1 VKATPKLCKL
11 SREHPARESTITLS
25 NSKKLSATAND
36 RLHAFQ
42 AKQQLEAEKAKR
54 RTGDNRKALAV
65 SGGAIVLAIL
75 AQLIYFSFGPGS
87 LTATE
92 EPEPEQTNSSEVPS
106 PELAENRIWEGTM
119 EVGEASLKLKL
130 DGEKAPQAVANFIS
144 LAQSGFYEGVSC
156 HRLVTEG
163 IFVLQCGDPSGDG
176 TGGPGYNWGPIEN
189 APEADLYTKGYLAMA
204 RRGGDAFSM
213 GSQFFIVY
221 ADSTIPSDGVGGY
234 SVFGEITGGL
244 KKLNPI
250 IEAGVEGGASDGKP
264 VLETTIGAIEL
275 R

>member
-1 VKATPKLCKL
+1 M
-11 SREHPARESTITLS
+11 S

-36 RLHAFQ
+36 RLQAFQ
-42 AKQQLEAEKAKR
+42 AKQQLEAEKALR
-54 RTGDNRKALAV
+54 RKTDNKKALAI
-65 SGGAIVLAIL
+65 SAGAIVLAIA
-75 AQLIYFSFGPGS
+75 AQLIYFGFGPGS
-87 LTATE
+87 LPDAE
-92 EPEPEQTNSSEVPS
+92 PSPEPTNAAEVPS
-106 PELAENRIWEGTM
+106 PDLAENRIWEGTM
-119 EVGEASLKLKL
+119 EVGGEELKIKL

-144 LAQSGFYEGVSC
+144 LAQSGFYEGLSC

-189 APEADLYTKGYLAMA
+189 APADDLYAEGYLAMA
-204 RRGGDAFSM
+204 RRGGDDFSM

-234 SVFGEITGGL
+234 SVFGEVTGGL

-250 IEAGVEGGASDGKP
+250 IEAGVEGGATDGKP
-264 VLETTIGAIEL
+264 ALETSIGAIEL